1 MHLQPRA
8 RRPKTTLHARRKPH
22 GHGPSTMPSIRAT
35 YFKAS
40 LFEVFEGVLS
50 PARGQSEPVPRGRSL
65 ARLSPE
71 GSPLSPPTAEMP
83 NQPRSTLRA
92 VLPPQTPVLPRML
105 SRVRLQQYA
114 ARCSFSGARQ
124 LTRQACPCKC
134 RTPYNS
140 ASTMRLW
147 DELSMCHRAEAT
159 APAPSRLSP
168 LACRSPRRPIPRPQG
183 SSSPCRGAGTE
194 PWLRCRDQWRG
205 WDGPS
210 GGARRRGAGSCGLAH
225 ANSY

>member
-1 MHLQPRA
+1 
-8 RRPKTTLHARRKPH
+8 
-22 GHGPSTMPSIRAT
+22 MPSIRAT

-71 GSPLSPPTAEMP
+71 GSPLSPPTAEMS

-92 VLPPQTPVLPRML
+92 VLPPQTPVPPRMVP
-105 SRVRLQQYA
+105 RVRLQQHT
-114 ARCSFSGARQ
+114 ARCSFRGARQ
-124 LTRQACPCKC
+124 LTRQARPCKC
-134 RTPYNS
+134 RTLYNS

-147 DELSMCHRAEAT
+147 DELSMCHRAEASHR
-159 APAPSRLSP
+159 AHSLAP
-168 LACRSPRRPIPRPQG
+168 LAVSPRRSIPRAQG
-183 SSSPCRGAGTE
+183 SSSPCCGAGTE

-205 WDGPS
+205 
-210 GGARRRGAGSCGLAH
+210 
-225 ANSY
+225 

>member
-1 MHLQPRA
+1 MDHA
-8 RRPKTTLHARRKPH
+8 SSATRPSAKGTLHARRKPH

-50 PARGQSEPVPRGRSL
+50 PARGQSEPVPWGRSL

-71 GSPLSPPTAEMP
+71 GSPLSPPTAEMS

-92 VLPPQTPVLPRML
+92 VLPPQTPVPPRRL
-105 SRVRLQQYA
+105 SRVRLQQYT
-114 ARCSFSGARQ
+114 ARCSFPGARQ
-124 LTRQACPCKC
+124 LTRQARPCKC

-159 APAPSRLSP
+159 ALAPSRLWPLPVSLASP
-168 LACRSPRRPIPRPQG
+168 PNPPAAGVKFPVSWGGNRTVAPVPRPV
-183 SSSPCRGAGTE
+183 AGMG
-194 PWLRCRDQWRG
+194 R
-205 WDGPS
+205 
-210 GGARRRGAGSCGLAH
+210 A
-225 ANSY
+225 